1 MQKFLKE
8 ASPIQKTLINADTNG
23 ALGMMKKVF
32 PEKALALAK
41 LIRNSGVAFTPV
53 IVNSISC
60 HVVSMK
66 ATNNLISLY
75 TTKKAS

>member
-1 MQKFLKE
+1 MR
-8 ASPIQKTLINADTNG
+8 
-23 ALGMMKKVF
+23 KVF

-41 LIRNSGVAFTPV
+41 LIGDSGVAFTPV

-66 ATNNLISLY
+66 ATNNLISFY